1 MFNRRI
7 RISDRVKAE
16 STSKAGSNVKKSE
29 SETLLMLRQM
39 LDSMPVN
46 VMTCELENFTIDYVN
61 ETSVKTLKGLEHLLP
76 CKSDE
81 LLGQTID
88 IFHKAPEH
96 QRKLLSDPANLPWRT
111 NIQLGDEILDLE
123 VSAIRNAEGDYTAA
137 CLCLE
142 PRDRQGKDR

>member
-1 MFNRRI
+1 M
-7 RISDRVKAE
+7 
-16 STSKAGSNVKKSE
+16 
-29 SETLLMLRQM
+29 
-39 LDSMPVN
+39 
-46 VMTCELENFTIDYVN
+46 
-61 ETSVKTLKGLEHLLP
+61 KTLKGPEHLLP

-111 NIQLGDEILDLE
+111 NIQLGDEILNLE